1 MTKHHIPH
9 FRIWITACMLAVFM
23 AACVDAIDFK
33 PRREA
38 DLLVV
43 DGKVSA
49 SPGPHYVRLTKS
61 DKVGRSDNFPPV
73 TGAELTLLDDQGL
86 EAAYSEINPGL
97 YEVYTNCVPGR
108 AYRLRLRIANG
119 LTYESTPDLMP
130 QSTPADGSYFTFT
143 SNKYLNTYARFRNPD
158 TAERGPYLKWRMES
172 QYQISEV
179 YCSPLD
185 PVLICY
191 FTRRPDNQ
199 LLPLANGS
207 QLERGVLYDKA
218 ISTHWVDDTYGEVTY
233 FNIFQESLSLEA
245 YQYWQKIN
253 LVLSQ
258 RGSIFDSPPGAVR
271 GNIFNTSDQ
280 NELVLGYFYASP
292 EDTTRLKVTGGELI
306 GADISPYCGV
316 AGFINYDRYLECCNC
331 TRIPGST
338 LEKPWY
344 WE

>member
-1 MTKHHIPH
+1 MTA
-9 FRIWITACMLAVFM
+9 RTCITTCLLVAFAMS
-23 AACVDAIDFK
+23 CVDPIDFK

-43 DGKVSA
+43 DGKVTA

-61 DKVGRSDNFPPV
+61 EKVGRSDNFPPV
-73 TGAELTLLDDQGL
+73 SGAELTLLDDQGL
-86 EAAYSEINPGL
+86 EAAYTETSPGL
-97 YEVYTNCVPGR
+97 YEVYATCVPGR

-119 LTYESTPDLMP
+119 LTYESAPDLMP
-130 QSTPADGSYFTFT
+130 QTVPVNGSYFTFT
-143 SNKYLNTYARFRNPD
+143 SNKNLNTYVRFRNPD
-158 TAERGPYLKWRMES
+158 TSEKGPYLKWRMES

-179 YCSPLD
+179 YCWPLE
-185 PVLICY
+185 PVLTCY

-258 RGSIFDSPPGAVR
+258 RGSI
-271 GNIFNTSDQ
+271 
-280 NELVLGYFYASP
+280 
-292 EDTTRLKVTGGELI
+292 
-306 GADISPYCGV
+306 
-316 AGFINYDRYLECCNC
+316 
-331 TRIPGST
+331 
-338 LEKPWY
+338 
-344 WE
+344 